1 MGEVLWG
8 ARSKG
13 GDDMSELRYE
23 QRDIFGVKMKSLP
36 VPYKKVINNGC
47 IIQSQDDE
55 LIKILDNNE
64 VQQGRVIDWW
74 LFKPGRTVLYAP
86 NGKIYG
92 CSEVYHNYIIVL
104 NEIIDTEFLKV

>member
-1 MGEVLWG
+1 
-8 ARSKG
+8 
-13 GDDMSELRYE
+13 MSELRYE

-47 IIQSQDDE
+47 FIETIDDE

-64 VQQGRVIDWW
+64 VQQDKVIDWW

-86 NGKIYG
+86 NGKTYG
-92 CSEVYHNYIIVL
+92 CSAVYFNHTIVRL
-104 NEIIDTEFLKV
+104 DEIIELKD